1 MPPENALCIDE
12 EESPSR
18 AGQAA
23 TRSGQTIA
31 EQGDKYKR
39 NLSASAQAPLNRALK
54 EAPGILAHLKLRAAF
69 ARRPTLVEHLD

>member
-1 MPPENALCIDE
+1 VPPENALCIDE

-18 AGQAA
+18 AGPQ
-23 TRSGQTIA
+23 RRGVGQTIA